1 MSNEQCGGRRG
12 ERGEGDT
19 AAHVEVL
26 DREGPSG
33 TGNFPRERKHESRPL
48 EEEPEEGVSFLFLL
62 SSRSRVVV
70 VRIHFHVH
78 EARRVSDVLVKLVRE
93 IDEQEERKQGDEDGL
108 QDTLVRVGALEWG

>member
-26 DREGPSG
+26 DSEGPSG

-70 VRIHFHVH
+70 VRIHFHVQ
-78 EARRVSDVLVKLVRE
+78 EARRVSDVLGRA
-93 IDEQEERKQGDEDGL
+93 DEEGTANAHRQGVLLAMCDML
-108 QDTLVRVGALEWG
+108 